1 LKAKGAY
8 IHDESFDADEFVKDI
23 KDAQTAVGPQGPKDA
38 AHLHYL
44 VGIAQFLSYG
54 GHLLLFASAFRAGGL
69 YPAVVYGVLGAF
81 MISFSRN
88 MRWTIIA
95 HHVSHGGYTTVIAN
109 KELSS
114 TYKRGKFGVGFVRRV
129 IDWLDWMLPEAWDLE
144 HNKLHHYELSE
155 DADPDLVERNFKILR
170 DMPLPN
176 FLKLMSMI
184 FWMGSW
190 KWSYYSPNTLKEL
203 LLSQKKGYVAR
214 HWPKRVNPNEP
225 MTFADVLARRPLEAI
240 LTGNINEFIV
250 WLVVAVQWII
260 LLAPMIVL
268 VAFPPVALM
277 ALSTTSL
284 WPMLCPADL
293 QAFDVVQRALIL
305 GIVAEVLTNFHS
317 FVVIA
322 PNHCGKDLYHYQTPC
337 ASYSAEFFLR
347 CIYSS
352 ANFETGTDLVDIPYG
367 WLNYQVEHHMFPNMT
382 PLQYRK
388 LQPLVKSICNKH
400 GVVYTQQ
407 NGFLRTWKMLRV
419 AVGMDSM
426 TSVIAVLP
434 PECNGN
440 VGLNTRRRM

>member
-1 LKAKGAY
+1 
-8 IHDESFDADEFVKDI
+8 
-23 KDAQTAVGPQGPKDA
+23 
-38 AHLHYL
+38 
-44 VGIAQFLSYG
+44 
-54 GHLLLFASAFRAGGL
+54 
-69 YPAVVYGVLGAF
+69 
-81 MISFSRN
+81 
-88 MRWTIIA
+88 
-95 HHVSHGGYTTVIAN
+95 
-109 KELSS
+109 
-114 TYKRGKFGVGFVRRV
+114 
-129 IDWLDWMLPEAWDLE
+129 MLPEAWDLE

-184 FWMGSW
+184 FWMASW

-214 HWPKRVNPNEP
+214 HWPKRVNPMEP

-240 LTGNINEFIV
+240 LTGNIGELIV
-250 WLVVAVQWII
+250 WMVVAVQWII

-268 VAFPPVALM
+268 VLFPPVALA
-277 ALSTTSL
+277 ALSTTSV
-284 WPMLCPADL
+284 WPMFCPADL
-293 QAFDVVQRALIL
+293 QVFDVVSRALAL
-305 GIVAEVLTNFHS
+305 GVAAEILTNLHS
-317 FVVIA
+317 FLVIA

-337 ASYSAEFFLR
+337 NSYSAEFFLR

-388 LQPLVKSICNKH
+388 LQPLVKSICKKH

-407 NGFLRTWKMLRV
+407 NGFLRCWEMLKV
-419 AVGMDSM
+419 SVGMESM

-434 PECNGN
+434 PVCRGN
-440 VGLNTRRRM
+440 LGITTKRRPA